1 ESLPPDPFLSRVD
14 LTIRVLWGKVPFTA
28 QAVAGMPAP
37 TLYRP
42 PNVETLPA
50 VDVGRQIV
58 AAFDLPE
65 VVIPALAGEER
76 VIPVEP
82 NQLVAEIAFAVAAF
96 DIELWLIVTAA
107 SVNQFYVSDEK
118 NGAWAID
125 PGRTIAMP
133 NGLSAILV
141 TRDRAGEAIA
151 DLSITYP
158 FA

>member
-1 ESLPPDPFLSRVD
+1 CRRRGEPIPGWALGADAERVGPDWRLPPESLPPDPFLSRVD

-96 DIELWLIVTAA
+96 DIELWLILTA
-107 SVNQFYVSDEK
+107 
-118 NGAWAID
+118 
-125 PGRTIAMP
+125 
-133 NGLSAILV
+133 
-141 TRDRAGEAIA
+141 
-151 DLSITYP
+151 
-158 FA
+158 